1 MKTRS
6 VEAELTALDDLHQ
19 KYKFM
24 EQNLAAKKDQL
35 QLKVPDLKSNLE
47 ILGKLKAN
55 LVRVA

>member
-24 EQNLAAKKDQL
+24 EQNLAAKKEQL
-35 QLKVPDLKSNLE
+35 EMKKPDLKSNFE
-47 ILGKLKAN
+47 ILTKLKSN
-55 LVRVA
+55 LV